1 MRTLFILFF
10 SVMVLSACN
19 NENKNEKQVEY
30 QSLKK
35 FYYPLEELKGD
46 GLVYVYY
53 NDSLGLVT
61 DYWLYKTVKDDAG
74 DLFLIAAGYN
84 AIFEQQYFS
93 RQWIVADGTILKDY
107 QFMTTDSASGKSI
120 ITPAKIEDNVYFPYN
135 PTQDSSKAY
144 RFRMKFALPPDT
156 ALQYDLVRDRKFDKF
171 LEYEYEGKKLP
182 AAQFSSKEYINASD
196 RINGGNFDIKSEIKE
211 IYALG
216 IGLVYIEKSGNGVN
230 FKQRLKRRISP
241 DEFINLQSDNK

>member
-1 MRTLFILFF
+1 
-10 SVMVLSACN
+10 MVLSACN
-19 NENKNEKQVEY
+19 NENKNAKKIEY

-46 GLVYVYY
+46 GLVYEYY

-182 AAQFSSKEYINASD
+182 AAQF
-196 RINGGNFDIKSEIKE
+196 
-211 IYALG
+211 
-216 IGLVYIEKSGNGVN
+216 GLVYIEKSGNGVN